1 MPGPCEKY
9 DQSDQSSTG
18 SLLASFL
25 MRTAKPDL
33 IKQTA
38 WMSRLI
44 WASLSRLMTK
54 PTKWLCA
61 QRKISLGIRPVWL
74 ESSLSAWRKLGSLA
88 AHWEHSED
96 SDQTGR
102 MPRLIWVFAGCTCH
116 FVGFDMR
123 RLNYYLASFILPRLK
138 WSSLATVINLNKNK
152 IVWSPLSVTSIVKM
166 LFMDLQGILRR
177 LPVQAIFL
185 IAQVRILKLLSFLLY
200 LFIF

>member
-1 MPGPCEKY
+1 MREIWSVWSVFDWLSIGELLYADGKARLDQTDCVDEQVNLSLIEPPHDKIDKMTVRPEKT
-9 DQSDQSSTG
+9 Q
-18 SLLASFL
+18 
-25 MRTAKPDL
+25 
-33 IKQTA
+33 
-38 WMSRLI
+38 
-44 WASLSRLMTK
+44 
-54 PTKWLCA
+54 
-61 QRKISLGIRPVWL
+61 ISLGIRPVWL
-74 ESSLSAWRKLGSLA
+74 ESSLSAWRKLGPLA

-138 WSSLATVINLNKNK
+138 WSSWATVINLNKNK
-152 IVWSPLSVTSIVKM
+152 TVWSPLSVTSIVKM

-185 IAQVRILKLLSFLLY
+185 IAQVRILNLLSFLLY